1 VCLGVA
7 GWAALAPLPAAS
19 RERVY
24 VIPRGTAAA
33 QAAGKDPQVLPA
45 NIRLTLGRQDIL
57 VLRNEDDAPQTI
69 GVVRLEPG
77 QTFRLPFYTPMEMAL
92 ACSAH
97 GSGRLVISAE
107 PDPTP
112 GWGRLRWRVRG
123 LVEK

>member
-1 VCLGVA
+1 VCLA
-7 GWAALAPLPAAS
+7 ASGWAALAPLPPAP

-33 QAAGKDPQVLPA
+33 QAAGKDPRVLPA
-45 NIRLTLGRQDIL
+45 NIRLTLGRQDVL
-57 VLRNEDDAPQTI
+57 VLENEDDAPQTI

-77 QTFRLPFYTPMEMAL
+77 QTFRLPFHTPMEMAL

-107 PDPTP
+107 PTPAP
-112 GWGRLRWRVRG
+112 GWARLRWRVRG
-123 LVEK
+123 LLEG